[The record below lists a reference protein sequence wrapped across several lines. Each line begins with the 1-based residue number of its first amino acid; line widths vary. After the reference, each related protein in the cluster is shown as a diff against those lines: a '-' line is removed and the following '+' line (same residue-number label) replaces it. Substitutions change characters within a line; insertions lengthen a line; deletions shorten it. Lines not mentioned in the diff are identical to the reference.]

1 MLDFFE
7 PADTLPPPLP
17 VDARDIPGLR
27 RDSPLLCGILLR
39 PPNPSPLSDPLSDD
53 SLLPLPPPPPPVLIC
68 SFEPLFFQMA
78 ESFLP
83 PLFFS
88 AGSFVA
94 GEFGFDFRFENRDF
108 PELLTPPPPP
118 PVPLI
123 LFLRPPVLEA
133 VEGAEAGLD
142 LAAVVERGEFL
153 AAPLLV
159 DGVSLVDKGVPPS
172 LAEDFAGDAREW
184 ILDLEDTLAVVSLL
198 EVFAGADD
206 TVRGFTAKC
215 VGVDFL

>member
-1 MLDFFE
+1 M
-7 PADTLPPPLP
+7 ADSFLPPPLF
-17 VDARDIPGLR
+17 
-27 RDSPLLCGILLR
+27 
-39 PPNPSPLSDPLSDD
+39 
-53 SLLPLPPPPPPVLIC
+53 SL
-68 SFEPLFFQMA
+68 
-78 ESFLP
+78 
-83 PLFFS
+83 
-88 AGSFVA
+88 GSFVA
-94 GEFGFDFRFENRDF
+94 GELGFNFRFENRDF
-108 PELLTPPPPP
+108 PELLTPLPP
-118 PVPLI
+118 PVPLT

-153 AAPLLV
+153 AAPLPV

-184 ILDLEDTLAVVSLL
+184 ILDLEDTLPVVSLL